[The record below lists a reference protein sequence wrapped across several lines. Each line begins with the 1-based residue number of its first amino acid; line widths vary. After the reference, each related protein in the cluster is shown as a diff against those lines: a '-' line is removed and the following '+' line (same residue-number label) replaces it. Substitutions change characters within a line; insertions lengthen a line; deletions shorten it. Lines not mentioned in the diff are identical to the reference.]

1 MLKWKH
7 HVAAALFALAVVMCL
22 PEHGNA
28 QGCGPPN
35 PNCIV
40 PTAPN
45 GTNDNRAASTAFVQN
60 AFAGGSSLALASG
73 KLLIGQVSGFAAA
86 ETMSGDCTIIASGA
100 IVCTKTNG
108 VALGPFAT
116 VAVGAANTLKGSLNG
131 SALADFAIPSCN
143 SANQALEYQTGVGF
157 SCATISAS
165 APVFASRAI
174 AAAQNL
180 TAFTV
185 IQTLGYAT
193 AGDGGGAIFKKLAAG
208 VPFQDAYISGLPSIT
223 TPGSGLTNGTYLGVA
238 FGNGTGLGCSGSA
251 VVAGSVLSSISIV
264 VPCVGYK
271 VGDVLTIVTSFIGG
285 TGVAPTLTVGA
296 VSSPQASFTDTA
308 ANNFQF
314 VTDQP
319 GQANL
324 LQFGCKGDWNGTDGT
339 ATNNSPCIW
348 SALAWASLPMGSSAA
363 RVVGNA
369 IVAPRGAYMTC
380 GNGWNGTIYNIPI
393 SQGVRLTG
401 LNQGTAS
408 FVECA
413 TDTSS
418 NHYIELCD
426 SNALTGQFGCEV
438 DNLTLNLSQVTTST
452 GGIAA
457 IYSNSGQQ
465 FTLAERMEIIA
476 GARGCVKYE
485 IGKGGASQDTW
496 QDIDCA
502 LQQATTNH
510 GFDFNASGTQHIVL
524 HSNIGCA
531 GTGACTLAM
540 GHTAGRLMVDG
551 LDIEAFGTGL
561 SQSVT
566 IAGNQSVYRNVQQNS
581 NNCTQAI
588 QLVPGNI
595 AGNILFENVA
605 TGCPKVILNGQS
617 GGTDYNGTIRGALMC
632 ASAGAC
638 TAAIP

>member
-1 MLKWKH
+1 MNLFRAIFAASLLLVAGP
-7 HVAAALFALAVVMCL
+7 VAAQWQIPNHSVPIGRGVGVTGFDNATAGTAGL
-22 PEHGNA
+22 PL
-28 QGCGPPN
+28 
-35 PNCIV
+35 
-40 PTAPN
+40 TSN
-45 GTNDNRAASTAFVQN
+45 G
-60 AFAGGSSLALASG
+60 
-73 KLLIGQVSGFAAA
+73 AAA
-86 ETMSGDCTIIASGA
+86 HPS
-100 IVCTKTNG
+100 
-108 VALGPFAT
+108 FRT
-116 VAVGAANTLKGSLNG
+116 VPNAGLAPGAANTAKGSLDGIVTSDLVLASCTAAYQITQYVLG
-131 SALADFAIPSCN
+131 SGWQCGSIP
-143 SANQALEYQTGVGF
+143 LL
-157 SCATISAS
+157 
-165 APVFASRAI
+165 PSRAV
-174 AAAQNL
+174 AATLNL
-180 TAFTV
+180 SAFQAV
-185 IQTLGYAT
+185 QTLGYGT
-193 AGDGGGAIFKKLAAG
+193 AGDGGGGTFKKLAAG
-208 VPFQDAYISGLPSIT
+208 TPFQDTYISGLPSIT

-251 VVAGSVLSSISIV
+251 VVAGGVLSSISIV

-271 VGDVLTIVTSFIGG
+271 VGDVLTIVTFFIGG
-285 TGVAPTLTVGA
+285 TGVAPTLTVDA

-319 GQANL
+319 GQTNL

-363 RVVGNA
+363 RVVGNV
-369 IVAPRGAYMTC
+369 IIAPRGAYMTC

-413 TDTSS
+413 ADTSS

-426 SNALTGQFGCEV
+426 SNALTGQFGCKV
-438 DNLTLNLSQVTTST
+438 DSLTLNLSQVTAST

-476 GARGCVKYE
+476 GARGCLKYE

-502 LQQATTNH
+502 LQQGTTNH

-531 GTGACTLAM
+531 GTGGCVLALSNI
-540 GHTAGRLMVDG
+540 AGRLTVDG
-551 LDIEAFGTGL
+551 LDIEAFITGL
-561 SQSVT
+561 NQNVT
-566 IAGNQSVYRNVQQNS
+566 IAGNNSVYRNVQQNS

-588 QLVPGNI
+588 TLINGNI
-595 AGNILFENVA
+595 PGNILFENVA
-605 TGCPKVILNGQS
+605 TGCPTTISNGQP
-617 GGTDYNGTIRGALMC
+617 GGASFTGNVRGPTMCVAGAC
-632 ASAGAC
+632 ASAV
-638 TAAIP
+638 P